1 MSEDGG
7 KAGNRIGDGDFS
19 RPRRF
24 GGAKTQSRIEAVQ
37 FMSLSLII
45 LAVCIAGPM
54 LYSFVASFFSANLRN
69 PGLGEFVGL
78 DNYVNSFKSPY
89 FRASMGVTALFTV
102 LVVVLEFIVGFA
114 IALLLNRKVRGKN
127 IFFSIIIIPMLISP
141 IAVGLTWRLL
151 LHPKLGIVNY
161 ALGLLGLP
169 ARAWLGSA
177 KYALGTVIFV
187 DIWQQVPYMVLVL
200 MAGLVSLPSEPYEAA
215 SIDGASRWQTFFRL
229 TLPMMLPNILVALLL
244 RTINALKTYD
254 LIYVL
259 TKGGPGTSTEMI
271 SYHIYKRAFTYLD
284 IGSAS
289 AMSYLLM
296 AIVMPLSYVFFKL
309 SKNKMN

>member
-1 MSEDGG
+1 MTSNSGMVKGG
-7 KAGNRIGDGDFS
+7 NSGGIFS
-19 RPRRF
+19 GRF
-24 GGAKTQSRIEAVQ
+24 GNAKTLGRLEAVQ
-37 FMSLSLII
+37 FMSLSAMVL
-45 LAVCIAGPM
+45 LVCIAGPM
-54 LYSFVASFFSANLRN
+54 IYSFITSFFATNLRN

-78 DNYVNSFKSPY
+78 DNYVNSFNSGY
-89 FRASMGVTALFTV
+89 FRSSMGITTLFTV
-102 LVVVLEFIVGFA
+102 LVVILEFIAGFG
-114 IALLLNRKVRGKN
+114 IALLLNKKIKGKN
-127 IFFSIIIIPMLISP
+127 IFFSIIIIPMMISP

-151 LHPKLGIVNY
+151 LHPKLGIINY
-161 ALGLLGLP
+161 VLSSLGLP
-169 ARAWLGSA
+169 AHAWLGSA
-177 KYALGTVIFV
+177 QYALGTVIFV

-215 SIDGASRWQTFFRL
+215 SIDGASRIQTFFKL

-289 AMSYLLM
+289 AMSYILM
-296 AIVMPLSYVFFKL
+296 AVVMPLSYVFIKL
-309 SKNKMN
+309 SKNKTN

>member
-1 MSEDGG
+1 MGSESNTVQGQTSGG
-7 KAGNRIGDGDFS
+7 NFSGRIS
-19 RPRRF
+19 S
-24 GGAKTQSRIEAVQ
+24 AKTMGRIEALQ
-37 FMSLSLII
+37 FMSLSAII
-45 LAVCIAGPM
+45 LLVCIAGPM
-54 LYSFVASFFSANLRN
+54 IYSFITSFFDTNLRN
-69 PGLGEFVGL
+69 PGLGNFVGL
-78 DNYVNSFKSPY
+78 ANYIESFQSEY
-89 FRASMGVTALFTV
+89 FRASMGITALFTV
-102 LVVVLEFIVGFA
+102 LVVLFEFLVGFA
-114 IALLLNRKVRGKN
+114 IALLLNKKIRGKN
-127 IFFSIIIIPMLISP
+127 IFFSIIIIPMMISP

-151 LHPKLGIVNY
+151 LHPELGVINY
-161 ALGLLGLP
+161 VLSSLGLP
-169 ARAWLGSA
+169 AHAWLGSA
-177 KYALGTVIFV
+177 RFALATVVFV

-215 SIDGASRWQTFFRL
+215 SIDGASRIQTFFRL

-289 AMSYLLM
+289 AMSYILM
-296 AIVMPLSYVFFKL
+296 AVVIPLSYVFIKL
-309 SKNKMN
+309 SKNKTN